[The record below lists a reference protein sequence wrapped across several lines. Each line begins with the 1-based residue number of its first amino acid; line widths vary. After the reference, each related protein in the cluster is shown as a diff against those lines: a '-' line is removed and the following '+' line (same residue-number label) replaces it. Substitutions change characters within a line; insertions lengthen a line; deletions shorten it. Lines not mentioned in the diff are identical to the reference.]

1 MARQPAEASWPQGP
15 FEVQALKILF
25 LSQIVPYPPHGGVL
39 QRGYNIVREIARR
52 HEVHLRA
59 FVHRDILGSPA
70 QVEESRHALGRFCRS
85 VEYFDLWPKRSRLD
99 RIMAISAG
107 LALPEPFSVI
117 AHRSV
122 AFADSIQKLVRTQ
135 DIDVVHYDTIALAR
149 FRDCAPDRPSV
160 LTHHNIES
168 QLMARRAAVER
179 WPASGYL
186 AMQARKLV
194 AYEKSMS
201 PRFDV
206 NVMMSEP
213 DARALRQLAPGVET
227 AIVPNGV
234 DVEYFVPGSEREDA
248 AMIYTGGMNMFANR
262 DAVIHFVERIWP
274 AIKAAKP
281 DARFDIVGQDP
292 PPELLQRAGR
302 DPGLRIHGYV
312 DDIRPLV
319 RKAAVYVVP
328 IRVGGGTRLKVLD
341 ALAQGKAIVST
352 TVGCEGID
360 VTSGRDILIHDDPDD
375 FAQQVIALLDDPA
388 RRRALGAAARRLAES
403 RYAWGPIGEC
413 LTEAYRQAVD
423 HRRRASGQAA

>member
-1 MARQPAEASWPQGP
+1 MK
-15 FEVQALKILF
+15 VLF

-52 HEVHLRA
+52 HELHLLA
-59 FVHRDILGSPA
+59 FLHRDILKTTA
-70 QVEESRHALGRFCRS
+70 EVEHSRSVLRGFCKS

-99 RIMAISAG
+99 KVLAIGAG

-117 AHRSV
+117 AHRS
-122 AFADSIQKLVRTQ
+122 ADFARRVREVVSEQ
-135 DIDVVHYDTIALAR
+135 GIDVVHYDTIALAR
-149 FRDCAPDRPSV
+149 FIHSAAGIPSV

-179 WPASGYL
+179 WPASTYL
-186 AMQARKLV
+186 AMQTRKLV

-206 NVMMSEP
+206 NVMMSEL
-213 DARALRQLAPGVET
+213 DAEGLRQLAPSVET
-227 AIVPNGV
+227 AVVPNGV
-234 DVEYFVPGSEREDA
+234 DVSYFSPGDEPEEA

-262 DAVIHFVERIWP
+262 DAVMHFVDNIWP
-274 AIKAAKP
+274 AVKAARP

-292 PPELLQRAGR
+292 PAELLQRAQR
-302 DPGLRIHGYV
+302 DSGLRIHGYV
-312 DDIRPLV
+312 DDVRPLV

-352 TVGCEGID
+352 AVGCEGIQ
-360 VTSGRDILIHDDPDD
+360 VTERKDILIEDEPAA
-375 FAQQVIALLDDPA
+375 FARQVVALLNDPA
-388 RRRALGAAARRLAES
+388 WRRELGVAARGLAES
-403 RYAWGPIGEC
+403 RYAWGPIGER
-413 LTEAYRQAVD
+413 LAEAYERAIVL
-423 HRRRASGQAA
+423 RRATSGQAA

>member
-1 MARQPAEASWPQGP
+1 MK
-15 FEVQALKILF
+15 VLF

-39 QRGYNIVREIARR
+39 QRGYNIVRELARR
-52 HEVHLRA
+52 HELHMLA
-59 FVHRDILGSPA
+59 FVHRDILKSPA
-70 QVEESRHALGRFCRS
+70 EIEQSRSVLDGFCSS

-99 RIMAISAG
+99 KALAIGAG

-117 AHRSV
+117 AHRSAALARRIREV
-122 AFADSIQKLVRTQ
+122 VSEHRV
-135 DIDVVHYDTIALAR
+135 DVVHYDTIALAR
-149 FRDCAPDRPSV
+149 FMNSAPGVPSV

-179 WPASGYL
+179 WPASAYL
-186 AMQARKLV
+186 AMQTRKLV

-206 NVMMSEP
+206 NVMMSEL
-213 DARALRQLAPGVET
+213 DAHALRQIAPGVET
-227 AIVPNGV
+227 AVVPNGV
-234 DVEYFVPGSEREDA
+234 DVSYFSPGGEPEEA

-262 DAVIHFVERIWP
+262 DAVMHFVDKVWP
-274 AIKAAKP
+274 AVQAARP

-292 PPELLQRAGR
+292 PAELLQRAQR

-341 ALAQGKAIVST
+341 ALGQGKAIVST
-352 TVGCEGID
+352 SVGCEGIQ
-360 VTSGRDILIHDDPDD
+360 VTDRKDILIEDAPDA
-375 FAQQVIALLDDPA
+375 FARQVVALLSDPA
-388 RRRALGAAARRLAES
+388 RRRELGAEARDLAAS
-403 RYAWGPIGEC
+403 HYAWGPIGER
-413 LTEAYRQAVD
+413 LAEAYERAIAL
-423 HRRRASGQAA
+423 RRRASERAA